1 MSTKHI
7 FPLYLEG
14 AAQSV
19 AANATAVNWNGTSS
33 LVNCANTS
41 NATLTLTSAEPGTVV
56 LVRKDSG
63 AGTVAVRYPAT
74 STLYTLS
81 ATTDSTVAFIWD
93 STGWDLFQLSNIP
106 STAILSVAQLISN
119 GSVTGTMITLTKAN
133 ITQVTSRTQAVTANG
148 AVGTITTF
156 SGGGAAMTA
165 GTTYSFTLNN
175 NVISGATSRVIVS
188 AGNNAADIHKLAA
201 HTVANGSCTIT
212 YTSDGA
218 TSNPAIEINYL
229 VIN

>member
-41 NATLTLTSAEPGTVV
+41 NATLTLASAEPGTVV
-56 LVRKDSG
+56 VVRKESG
-63 AGTVAVRYPAT
+63 AGTVAVRYPAAT
-74 STLYTLS
+74 TLYTLS
-81 ATTDSTVAFIWD
+81 ATKDSTVAFIWD
-93 STGWDLFQLSNIP
+93 STGWDLFQLSNTP
-106 STAILSVAQLISN
+106 STAVLSVAQLISN
-119 GSVTGTMITLTKAN
+119 GPVTGSMITLTKAN
-133 ITQVTSRTQAVTANG
+133 ITQATSRNQAVTANG

-156 SGGGAAMTA
+156 SGAAMTS
-165 GTTYSFTLNN
+165 GTTYSFTLNSN
-175 NVISGATSRVIVS
+175 LISGATSRVIVS

-201 HTVANGSCTIT
+201 HTVTTGSCTIT

>member
-19 AANATAVNWNGTSS
+19 AAGATAVNWNGTSS

-56 LVRKDSG
+56 LVRKESG

-74 STLYTLS
+74 TILYTLS

-93 STGWDLFQLSNIP
+93 STGWDLFQLSNTP
-106 STAILSVAQLISN
+106 STAVLSVAQLISN
-119 GSVTGTMITLTKAN
+119 GSVTGSMITLTKAN
-133 ITQVTSRTQAVTANG
+133 VTQTTSRTQAVTANG

-156 SGGGAAMTA
+156 SGAAMTS

-175 NVISGATSRVIVS
+175 NLISGTTSRVIVS

-201 HTVANGSCTIT
+201 HTVTANSCTIT

-218 TSNPAIEINYL
+218 TSNPAIDINYL